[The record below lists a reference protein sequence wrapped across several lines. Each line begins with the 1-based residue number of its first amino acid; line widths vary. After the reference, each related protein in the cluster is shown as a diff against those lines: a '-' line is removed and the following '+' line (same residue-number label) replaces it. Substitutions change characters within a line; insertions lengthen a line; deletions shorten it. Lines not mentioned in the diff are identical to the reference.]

1 MENIILQT
9 MQHRKILFLISLP
22 VTSEFQDDS
31 TAVNECLDELRQLHV
46 DVREHIWREDIAEAN
61 NYDVVIVVAQRD
73 ISSDKLVLADGTMLI
88 KDFVSSIPS
97 DFKGIIDFSSCY
109 SATAFNAI
117 KDRCPQ
123 CKVQVAIVETHLLR
137 RLIIYPSL
145 VEYLYDNPTI
155 DYAVA
160 YKEVSKA
167 LDNAM
172 DENDNKDSDIVHMT
186 HLGEQITSTYAP
198 EKVMRDSPFKIMIFL
213 HYDAE
218 KKVVKV
224 KAQRWQTNA
233 TLRNEYEI
241 PISLKENDKISI
253 TLSFDSTDD
262 ANIKVKNE
270 EYHKTVTLKADKD
283 IEEAFVVTVLS
294 GFKGNGFLANIEM
307 AKDEVCF
314 VRYAFNIDVVDSLNE
329 TPAEVVAEVPVI
341 PEKADEIILCY
352 SDVFTGRIFGHNNFI
367 QFRNTIKKKANNEE
381 RLFFIRK
388 FIYNNDLFIKQLS
401 AFLQEKEE
409 ELSKLSLQ
417 DAKKSEITF
426 ELLPTLRKY
435 NSKLQKKLGV
445 LEGKLLGIKKSKG
458 ETVIFEN
465 SVLKFPSIEWSFI
478 DIASEIKNLDCQ
490 IDMLKVF
497 RELRDELK
505 KSEKGK
511 IQKDEIKELVTQFLE
526 HPHNDH
532 VDQDLYHLFKN
543 SGTGSIIHSRSKGA
557 TTPFLALVL
566 AMVEKE
572 YVSIDNRGE
581 DWFINVE
588 RYIDL
593 SKNEGS
599 LRTIKSRI
607 NKLVSLLENK
617 DVLGKIKNYQKTDA
631 GKISIT
637 AYYLLKVKVSIT

>member
-1 MENIILQT
+1 MTKNLNR
-9 MQHRKILFLISLP
+9 QHEKILFMISLP
-22 VTSEFQDDS
+22 QTAEFEACNEYVSEC
-31 TAVNECLDELRQLHV
+31 VNRLRERGV
-46 DVREHIWREDIAEAN
+46 DVCESIHREDLATIN
-61 NYDVVIVVAQRD
+61 QYSIVIIVAHHD
-73 ISSDKLVLADGTMLI
+73 TDEDALFLSDGKLPMG
-88 KDFVSSIPS
+88 DFVSSIPE
-97 DFKGIIDFSSCY
+97 DFSGELDFSSCY
-109 SATAFNAI
+109 SASVMKAI
-117 KDRCPQ
+117 KDRCPNCHIQ
-123 CKVQVAIVETHLLR
+123 ASSHQTALPLRLTAYPYVIDIINEDQSIEYHDAYMKVLDMMLEAAPEDA
-137 RLIIYPSL
+137 PEGEEEEKEL
-145 VEYLYDNPTI
+145 V
-155 DYAVA
+155 
-160 YKEVSKA
+160 K
-167 LDNAM
+167 
-172 DENDNKDSDIVHMT
+172 
-186 HLGEQITSTYAP
+186 LGKKMSSIYAP
-198 EKVMRDSPFKIMIFL
+198 EKVMRDSPFKIMVFL

-218 KKVVKV
+218 KKVVKL

-233 TLRNEYEI
+233 TIRDEFDI

-253 TLSFDSTDD
+253 VLSFDSTDD
-262 ANIKVKNE
+262 ANIKVKND
-270 EYHKTVTLKADKD
+270 EYYKTVTLKADGG
-283 IEEAFVVTVLS
+283 IEEEFVVTILS
-294 GFKGNGFLANIEM
+294 GFKGNGILANVEM
-307 AKDEVCF
+307 VKDEVSF
-314 VRYAFNIDVVDSLNE
+314 VRCAFNIDVVDSLNE

-341 PEKADEIILCY
+341 PEKAEEIILCY
-352 SDVFTGRIFGHNNFI
+352 SNVFTGRIFGHNNFI

>member
-1 MENIILQT
+1 MTKNLNR
-9 MQHRKILFLISLP
+9 QHEKILFMISLP
-22 VTSEFQDDS
+22 QTAEFEACNEYVSEC
-31 TAVNECLDELRQLHV
+31 VNRLRERGV
-46 DVREHIWREDIAEAN
+46 DVCESIHREDLATIN
-61 NYDVVIVVAQRD
+61 QYSIVIIVAHHD
-73 ISSDKLVLADGTMLI
+73 TDEDALLLSDGKLPMG
-88 KDFVSSIPS
+88 DFVSSIPE
-97 DFKGIIDFSSCY
+97 DFSGELDFSSCY
-109 SATAFNAI
+109 SASVMKAI
-117 KDRCPQ
+117 KDRCPNCHIQ
-123 CKVQVAIVETHLLR
+123 TSSHQTALPLRLTAYPYVIDIINEDQSIEYHDAYMKVLDMMLEAAPEDA
-137 RLIIYPSL
+137 PEGEEEEKEL
-145 VEYLYDNPTI
+145 V
-155 DYAVA
+155 
-160 YKEVSKA
+160 K
-167 LDNAM
+167 
-172 DENDNKDSDIVHMT
+172 
-186 HLGEQITSTYAP
+186 LGKTMSSIYAP
-198 EKVMRDSPFKIMIFL
+198 EKVMRDSPFKIMVFL

-218 KKVVKV
+218 KKVVKL

-233 TLRNEYEI
+233 TIRDEFDI

-253 TLSFDSTDD
+253 VLSFDSTDD
-262 ANIKVKNE
+262 ANIKVKND
-270 EYHKTVTLKADKD
+270 EYYKTVTLKAEGG
-283 IEEAFVVTVLS
+283 IEEEFVVTILS
-294 GFKGNGFLANIEM
+294 GFKGNGILANVEM
-307 AKDEVCF
+307 VKDEVSF
-314 VRYAFNIDVVDSLNE
+314 VRCAFNIDVVDSLNE

-341 PEKADEIILCY
+341 PEKAEEIILCY